1 MSGSAALT
9 IVLSSSTMN
18 CPRQVTVSN
27 AARFGTAT
35 GGADFIRPPKAVPY
49 CVRTLDAGPRKRNC
63 ELR

>member
-1 MSGSAALT
+1 
-9 IVLSSSTMN
+9 MN

-35 GGADFIRPPKAVPY
+35 GGADFVIAPPNAVLY
-49 CVRTLDAGPRKRNC
+49 CVSNLDGGSCKRNC